1 MGSLFGGGPK
11 TPSIPAP
18 IPQAAPPTMANAAVA
33 SAGDNTRQ
41 RAAAGAAA
49 NNLNPTG
56 GQGIKDAPNRA
67 YATLLGQSA
76 GG

>member
-1 MGSLFGGGPK
+1 MGSLFGGAPK
-11 TPSIPAP
+11 TPNIPAP

-33 SAGDNTRQ
+33 SAGDNTRK

-56 GQGIKDAPNRA
+56 GSGLTEAPNKA

-76 GG
+76 